1 MNRSVIHLL
10 DLPDEILVHILS
22 KLNNID
28 VLYSLFDIKNERLD
42 SITRQKIYSNI
53 LNFASIIDKT
63 PIIDRFCMDILPRI
77 SSNIK
82 RLIVEPASMERIL
95 LASHYP
101 NLNELK
107 ICNFRPKSFLHNL
120 TGRKTFVLIKNSI
133 AFQFRQSIV
142 SIYFQRTGD
151 KT

>member
-1 MNRSVIHLL
+1 MNRSAICHL
-10 DLPDEILVHILS
+10 DLPNEILAHILS

-63 PIIDRFCMDILPRI
+63 TIIDRFCMDILPQI

-82 RLIVEPASMERIL
+82 CLIVEPTSMERIL

-107 ICNFRPKSFLHNL
+107 ICNFRPKSSLHNL
-120 TGRKTFVLIKNSI
+120 TGRKKFVLMKNSVVI
-133 AFQFRQSIV
+133 HFRQSIV
-142 SIYFQRTGD
+142 SIYFQRTD
-151 KT
+151 NQT